1 MNWRM
6 SDNGMT
12 SFLTRLRG
20 DTRGNTL
27 AMMAAFLIPLA
38 ALTGSAVD
46 VGRMYLVKVRLQQA
60 CDAGALAGRKFM
72 DDSNSTT
79 LDANAVTQARTF
91 FANNFPSGIMGTPA
105 YTNATR
111 PYPFTPTKTAD
122 NQVAGTA
129 TTRVPMTIMQMFGQ
143 SEQPLTVTCEARYD
157 IADTD
162 VMFVLDTTGSMAC
175 AAADASCS
183 QAVRTYTRPDGTIGY
198 YTTEKSNSKL
208 SGLRAA
214 VMNFYD
220 TMASNIDPNTH
231 VRYGFVTYTS
241 TVNAGAAL
249 LDVSPNSFVTQW
261 NYQSRAITGEEQ
273 TGSASD
279 TTYSNDTSAEC
290 TARAGRAP
298 GGELTF
304 STNGL
309 AYYFTR
315 ISWTRN
321 NGRSTGGTC
330 VIRAQAVKP
339 VWRYGPVTYNVSQYI
354 ATLNT
359 SNTVADPSKITGA
372 TARWQGCI
380 EERTTTPGTTTF
392 DIDNLPADL
401 DPDLPATS
409 NNSRWRP
416 MWPEVIYYRATKA
429 GNTYAGNGSSPY
441 GDLWVDQYTR
451 ARDSYTNMTPY
462 PNGWAENIES
472 GYVSCGKPVS
482 RLATMTRDQVSA
494 YVNAVDFKAQGGTYH
509 DTGMIWGTRLISP
522 TGLFAADT
530 AAWPGRQ
537 APNRFIVFMT
547 DGAMA
552 PNDSLYGMYGM
563 EKYDGRIGGGNTS
576 DLTDFHNA
584 RFVAECAAARSR
596 GITVF
601 VIGFGQ
607 ALNDELRTCA
617 SPGQAFFAGDNAA
630 LTSAFQSIAK
640 QVAMLRVSK

>member
-1 MNWRM
+1 
-6 SDNGMT
+6 
-12 SFLTRLRG
+12 
-20 DTRGNTL
+20 
-27 AMMAAFLIPLA
+27 
-38 ALTGSAVD
+38 
-46 VGRMYLVKVRLQQA
+46 
-60 CDAGALAGRKFM
+60 
-72 DDSNSTT
+72 
-79 LDANAVTQARTF
+79 
-91 FANNFPSGIMGTPA
+91 
-105 YTNATR
+105 
-111 PYPFTPTKTAD
+111 
-122 NQVAGTA
+122 
-129 TTRVPMTIMQMFGQ
+129 
-143 SEQPLTVTCEARYD
+143 
-157 IADTD
+157 
-162 VMFVLDTTGSMAC
+162 
-175 AAADASCS
+175 
-183 QAVRTYTRPDGTIGY
+183 
-198 YTTEKSNSKL
+198 
-208 SGLRAA
+208 
-214 VMNFYD
+214 
-220 TMASNIDPNTH
+220 
-231 VRYGFVTYTS
+231 
-241 TVNAGAAL
+241 
-249 LDVSPNSFVTQW
+249 
-261 NYQSRAITGEEQ
+261 
-273 TGSASD
+273 
-279 TTYSNDTSAEC
+279 
-290 TARAGRAP
+290 
-298 GGELTF
+298 
-304 STNGL
+304 
-309 AYYFTR
+309 
-315 ISWTRN
+315 
-321 NGRSTGGTC
+321 

-380 EERTTTPGTTTF
+380 EERTTTPGATTF

-416 MWPEVIYYRATKA
+416 MWPEVIYYRATRA

-472 GYVSCGKPVS
+472 GFVSCGKPVS

-584 RFVAECAAARSR
+584 RFLAECAAARSR

-630 LTSAFQSIAK
+630 LTSAFQSIAR